1 VIKLNSTVELTL
13 SGRVQ
18 GVGMRFFINR
28 TATRFGITGYVKNLY
43 NNNVLAVI
51 QGEQKILDNF
61 IEYIKRNSP
70 GVIDNIAYNQLNTEV
85 VYRKFNV
92 KIF

>member
-1 VIKLNSTVELTL
+1 MNNTVELTL

-28 TATRFGITGYVKNLY
+28 TATKFGLKGYVKNQY
-43 NNNVLAVI
+43 NDTVLAVI
-51 QGEQKILDNF
+51 QGEQSILDSF
-61 IEYIKRNSP
+61 ILYVKKNSP
-70 GVIDNIAYNQLNTEV
+70 GTIDSIAYNSQETDV
-85 VYRKFNV
+85 IYKKFSV

>member
-1 VIKLNSTVELTL
+1 MNNTVELTL

-28 TATRFGITGYVKNLY
+28 SATKFGITGYVKNLY
-43 NNNVLAVI
+43 NGTVLAVL
-51 QGEQKILDNF
+51 QGNQNLIEEF
-61 IEYIKRNSP
+61 IDYMKMNSP
-70 GVIDNIAYNQLNTEV
+70 GIIDNIAFNQLDTDIT
-85 VYRKFNV
+85 YTKFTV